1 MKGAAIIHKTL
12 QNIHGFVQ
20 HLLHN
25 LKFLKLSNKLLDNF
39 FEFMQAAS
47 PAAPAAAKYLAQF
60 ANTAAPIHGS
70 PPAWHAAALNESVL
84 LGRLASRC
92 NLREDWLD

>member
-60 ANTAAPIHGS
+60 ANTVAPIHGS
-70 PPAWHAAALNESVL
+70 PPAWNAVALNGSVL
-84 LGRLASRC
+84 LSRPASRHSP
-92 NLREDWLD
+92 RAGSLD